1 MLKKRIAERHQVQ
14 DDSEEEP
21 GDEDENKGEDRAG
34 EEGDEDEDEAARHH
48 DRAQDSHEKEVEDTR
63 FQMDLSDDEVDGANN
78 DIPTLDDSPS
88 APKDTKKGKTVG
100 VDERALARFNEDM
113 QKRGVVYLSRI
124 PPFMKPLKIRQYFS
138 QFGKID
144 RVYLTPEATN
154 PTATCHFSHACRTL
168 AQDERVRLKRK
179 RMGGNKRQKFI
190 DGWVEFCDKK
200 IAKRVALNLNGEP
213 IGGAKSNYWRPL
225 LCPHCGVAM
234 HVMSCALAW

>member
-1 MLKKRIAERHQVQ
+1 
-14 DDSEEEP
+14 
-21 GDEDENKGEDRAG
+21 
-34 EEGDEDEDEAARHH
+34 
-48 DRAQDSHEKEVEDTR
+48 
-63 FQMDLSDDEVDGANN
+63 MDLSDDEVDGANN
-78 DIPTLDDSPS
+78 DIPTLDDSLS

-144 RVYLTPEATN
+144 RVYLTPE
-154 PTATCHFSHACRTL
+154 
-168 AQDERVRLKRK
+168 DERVRLKRK
-179 RMGGNKRQKFI
+179 KMGGNKRQKFI

-213 IGGAKSNYWRPL
+213 IGGAKSNYWRDDIWTIKYLPKFKWHHL
-225 LCPHCGVAM
+225 AESIAYQNRVAEEKM
-234 HVMSCALAW
+234 RNEVAQAKRENNEYLDAVDKAAQLNKMRERKRAEGTELPEEEQER